1 MTALPTSG
9 DAAHWFARWRD
20 GDARAMDELVREMT
34 PVLWHIAR
42 SYSVSAS
49 VAEDVVQSTWL
60 ALVRKHDMIEDP
72 AAVAGWLITTVR
84 REAWRAAGRARR
96 SVSEDDLERRLPPA
110 ASVEEEIVVRE
121 EEQHLWRAVH
131 TLDDRCRRLLR
142 VVAFSVRPD
151 YENLAVELD
160 MPVGSIGPT
169 RRRCLTKLK
178 KLLQESPIDCDPAS
192 TRSQ

>member
-1 MTALPTSG
+1 M
-9 DAAHWFARWRD
+9 
-20 GDARAMDELVREMT
+20 
-34 PVLWHIAR
+34 
-42 SYSVSAS
+42 
-49 VAEDVVQSTWL
+49 
-60 ALVRKHDMIEDP
+60 
-72 AAVAGWLITTVR
+72 
-84 REAWRAAGRARR
+84 
-96 SVSEDDLERRLPPA
+96 
-110 ASVEEEIVVRE
+110 RE